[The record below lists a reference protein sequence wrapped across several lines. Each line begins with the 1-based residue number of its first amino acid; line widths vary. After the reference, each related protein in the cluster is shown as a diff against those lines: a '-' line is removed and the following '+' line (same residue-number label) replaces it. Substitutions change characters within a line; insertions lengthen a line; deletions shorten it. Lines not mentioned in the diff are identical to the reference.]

1 MFKKLFCLIAI
12 LVTLP
17 VMAQKLDMNIVS
29 VVHDQF
35 STTAQKDSRYA
46 ELDKGGDLYAI
57 VKVKTADG
65 QSVPEGLSFD
75 FGGPNVLKKEMHD
88 DELWLWVQ
96 RNAKTVTVKHAD
108 YKTIS
113 KYNLGLTLQPGQ
125 TYVMT
130 MHLDL
135 VVIIEKHTIRKQV
148 LQFEVTPTDEHA
160 IVKIKAQGASD
171 YELWGE
177 VDANGTIDKQLDF
190 GTYEY
195 MVTAENYETSYGRVT
210 LSDNKNTWKE
220 SVTLTPNFGFL
231 EVTGDYGCNGA
242 EVYINDRKV
251 GTIPYTSGRLE
262 CRDDYRIAVTQGDL
276 YKPYSSIFSIRQ
288 GETTRLAPQLQ
299 SDFASTT
306 LRVDN
311 DAEIYIDG
319 VFMGKG
325 TWSGPRKGGQYTI
338 TCKKDKHRE
347 SSKVITVRPDV
358 DETFD
363 LPAPTPITGGLYVRT
378 TPSGAT
384 ISIDGEDYGT
394 TPRSLSDLI
403 IGEHQVTLTLK
414 NYKSETRTVTV
425 EEGKQAE
432 LDVTLSDFAQMKI
445 GSHPSGANLYIDGKL
460 TGVTPYTQ
468 EMPSGDYKVRLT
480 KRGYHDYE
488 KTIHLDSSQPSAT
501 LSMQRQYI
509 QPMSAY
515 VQPTFLAGST
525 MAVGAVVGGYI
536 YNFNIEAG
544 YMMGLSKADV
554 YWNNASGETP
564 RQETLKPSIISA
576 RLGYGFTI
584 GTRLRITPQV
594 GANIVSVT
602 GDISKS
608 NATAATIG
616 CRAEYALA
624 NYIGVTLTP
633 EYGIAVKKSDTYKRL
648 MDAGVK
654 DFAGGIGVKVGIN
667 IFF

>member
-1 MFKKLFCLIAI
+1 MVLALSTHAQNLSVARFYLAESDMTAMDQPVIDQNGNKCALIRVQTTQKGFVFDVGSLGVSKVDDTKVGEVWVYVPAGVKHIDLRHQQLGNINNYAFPVSIQSARTYKMELTGDKVDI
-12 LVTLP
+12 LV
-17 VMAQKLDMNIVS
+17 
-29 VVHDQF
+29 HH
-35 STTAQKDSRYA
+35 
-46 ELDKGGDLYAI
+46 E
-57 VKVKTADG
+57 
-65 QSVPEGLSFD
+65 
-75 FGGPNVLKKEMHD
+75 
-88 DELWLWVQ
+88 
-96 RNAKTVTVKHAD
+96 
-108 YKTIS
+108 
-113 KYNLGLTLQPGQ
+113 
-125 TYVMT
+125 
-130 MHLDL
+130 
-135 VVIIEKHTIRKQV
+135 IRKQV
-148 LQFEVTPTDEHA
+148 LQFSVTPANEHA
-160 IVKIKAQGASD
+160 IVKVKAEGASD
-171 YELWGE
+171 YDLWGE

-190 GTYEY
+190 GTFEY
-195 MVTAENYETSYGRVT
+195 MVTAENYEPSYGRVT

-262 CRDDYRIAVTQGDL
+262 CRNDYRIAVTQGDL

-363 LPAPTPITGGLYVRT
+363 LPAPTPITGGVYVRT

-384 ISIDGEDYGT
+384 ISIDGKDYGT

-414 NYKSETRTVTV
+414 NYKTETRTVNI

-432 LDVTLSDFAQMKI
+432 LDVALSDFAQMKI
-445 GSHPSGANLYIDGKL
+445 DSHPSGANLYIDGKL

-536 YNFNIEAG
+536 YNVNLEAG
-544 YMMGLSKADV
+544 YLMGLSKAGV
-554 YWNNASGETP
+554 YWNNANGESP
-564 RQETLKPSIISA
+564 HHETLTPSIISA
-576 RLGYGFTI
+576 RLGYGITI

-594 GANIVSVT
+594 GVNIVSVK